1 MELILL
7 SPNAIKLN
15 GRRHLDL
22 VELDVVV
29 LLRGHLLFT
38 CGGFIARVSS
48 QMFIAQ

>member
-29 LLRGHLLFT
+29 LLRGTCSSPVGGLLQ
-38 CGGFIARVSS
+38 G
-48 QMFIAQ
+48 